1 MNPSINGNRMR
12 QSGVVAS
19 IAAVFVCA
27 QAALM
32 ADPVGIGDMKEAY
45 ARIVDMAGRW
55 EGLSYDGKP
64 AQLEYSVVSG
74 GSAVL
79 ERWHV
84 LGSPAD
90 RDMITLYYPDGD
102 SLLLTHFCIA
112 KNQPR
117 MRAVR
122 YDSAAREVQFNIV
135 DATNLP
141 DANIGHMDSG
151 LIRFD
156 DRDHITTIWTFYE
169 NGRPEFTENLH
180 FTRRTAVEVS
190 SGGSR
195 CSHAAAPAMKGE
207 IR

>member
-12 QSGVVAS
+12 SSAVVAS
-19 IAAVFVCA
+19 IAAVFACA
-27 QAALM
+27 QAELM
-32 ADPVGIGDMKEAY
+32 ADTVRIGDMKEAY
-45 ARIVDMAGRW
+45 VQIVKLAGKW

-122 YDSAAREVQFNIV
+122 YDSAAREVQFKFV
-135 DATNLP
+135 DATSLP

-156 DRDHITTIWTFYE
+156 DPDHITTIWTFYE
-169 NGRPEFTENLH
+169 NGRPGFTENLH
-180 FTRRTAVEVS
+180 FTRMAAAEVS
-190 SGGSR
+190 SGASR
-195 CSHAAAPAMKGE
+195 CSHAPVPAIGAA